1 MMSRLTLGT
10 PTEYPQEYAPGV
22 LFSVERAA
30 AREVLGPGA
39 AQSFQGQDIW
49 NAWEL
54 TWLDSNG
61 KPVIA
66 TATIVVDAHSP
77 NIIESKS
84 MKLYLNSFAM
94 SHQNSATALEAT
106 ISADLSGIAGAA
118 VDVAIIAGSA
128 AGQTAIRDL
137 PGDCVD
143 MLDIGSSVSA
153 VDAGLLANENEDV
166 VSEEL
171 HSHLLRS
178 LCPVTG
184 QPDFGSVLIRY
195 RGPRIRQASVLDY
208 VVSFRQHQDFH
219 EACVERMFMDIK
231 ERCGPEDLTVYA
243 RYTRRGGID
252 INPFRSDF
260 ESEAE
265 NLRLWR
271 Q

>member
-1 MMSRLTLGT
+1 MSRLTPGT

-22 LFSVERAA
+22 LFPVDRAT
-30 AREVLGPGA
+30 ARQILGLGDDLPFRGK
-39 AQSFQGQDIW
+39 DIW

-54 TWLDSNG
+54 TWLDSND

-84 MKLYLNSFAM
+84 LKLYLNSFAM
-94 SHQNSATALEAT
+94 SRQDSPATLKAT
-106 ISADLSGIAGAA
+106 ISADLSAIAGTA
-118 VDVAIIAGSA
+118 VDVAIILGPA
-128 AGQTAIRDL
+128 ADQTAIREL
-137 PGDCVD
+137 PGACVD
-143 MLDIGSSVSA
+143 TLDLGSSAIA
-153 VDAGLLANENEDV
+153 VDAGLLANENQQV
-166 VSEEL
+166 VTEEL

-195 RGPRIRQASVLDY
+195 RGPRIRQTSILDY

-219 EACVERMFMDIK
+219 EACAERMYMDIK
-231 ERCGPEDLTVYA
+231 EHCGPEDLTVYA

-260 ESEAE
+260 ETDIG